1 LFFVEFCTYPN
12 EIHPMVKKTT
22 LEFLSDLTDNNQREW
37 FEANKKRYEAAK
49 KDVAALV
56 GELISGITSFDGNL
70 AGLEAKD
77 TLFRIFRDV
86 RFSHDKSPYKNNM
99 GAWMARGGRKS
110 LFAGYYLHIEAGDK
124 SFLAGGSY
132 MPEAPVLKAIRE
144 AVDYQPEDFKALL
157 EAPGF
162 VKYFAGLEGE
172 KLKTIPK
179 GYPKDH
185 VAAELLKHKSFV
197 VSHKLSDK
205 DLIAPGFVEQALLI
219 YKEMV
224 PLTQFLN
231 RSIAEVGE

>member
-1 LFFVEFCTYPN
+1 LFFVDFCTYPN
-12 EIHPMVKKTT
+12 EIHLMVKKTT

-144 AVDYQPEDFKALL
+144 AVDYQPEDFKDA
-157 EAPGF
+157 AWRRQ
-162 VKYFAGLEGE
+162 GL
-172 KLKTIPK
+172 
-179 GYPKDH
+179 
-185 VAAELLKHKSFV
+185 
-197 VSHKLSDK
+197 
-205 DLIAPGFVEQALLI
+205 
-219 YKEMV
+219 
-224 PLTQFLN
+224 
-231 RSIAEVGE
+231 